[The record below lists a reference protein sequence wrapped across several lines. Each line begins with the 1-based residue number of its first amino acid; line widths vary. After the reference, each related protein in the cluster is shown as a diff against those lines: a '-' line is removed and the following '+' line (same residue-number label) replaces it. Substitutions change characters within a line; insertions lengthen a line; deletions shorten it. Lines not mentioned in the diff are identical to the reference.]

1 MLDWVGIP
9 ALHWH
14 SAGRTDEE
22 QFSFAAVCKL
32 RSRDRTAV
40 FLYQDVEKAQVNS
53 NAKRHTL

>member
-1 MLDWVGIP
+1 MLDWVGI
-9 ALHWH
+9 LTLRWL

-32 RSRDRTAV
+32 RSRDRTTV